1 MTAPQTDQPVRG
13 VIWDFDGTLV
23 ETISKNMAVNR
34 RIIETVTGRSW
45 REWEILQSV
54 EVYRRALGRVRN
66 WRDLYM
72 VEFGL
77 SPDDTDRAGALWAPL
92 QAEDHTPTTVYE
104 GIPETLLRLHWM
116 PHGIVSQNARTTIEA
131 RLREADLA
139 HRFTS
144 IIGYEEVGRDRQK
157 PDPEGLLACI
167 AALPDVDGGA
177 VLFVGDHPTDI
188 ECAMAANRVLAR
200 DGRTT
205 GVIAV
210 AACFGTTC
218 DTDGWAV
225 QPAHV
230 VRHPTDLI
238 DIVQPASDA

>member
-1 MTAPQTDQPVRG
+1 MTAPPPQTDQPVRG

-45 REWEILQSV
+45 PEWEILQSV
-54 EVYRRALGRVRN
+54 EVYQRALGRVRN

-92 QAEDHTPTTVYE
+92 QAEDDTPTTVYD

-139 HRFTS
+139 YRFTS

-167 AALPDVDGGA
+167 AALPNVDGGA

-188 ECAMAANRVLAR
+188 ECAMAANRALAH

-205 GVIAV
+205 RVIAV

-218 DTDGWAV
+218 ETDGWAV

-230 VRHPTDLI
+230 ARHPK
-238 DIVQPASDA
+238 DIVGIANSH